1 MEKVVT
7 NMKVMI
13 IGAGKLGKKLAS
25 AMLNGEIQIT
35 LIDSNPRVLERLKIH
50 MDVLTV
56 TANGARKD
64 VLEELNI
71 SNYDLVI
78 AVTSSD
84 ETNVL
89 ISSMAKKLGCKRS
102 VARVRNPEYAYQLE
116 YMKKLYNIDHV
127 INPEQATANEIMRYL
142 MESYSFYFDEY
153 AKGKVSVVNLNIR
166 NLPAFVDHAI
176 KDLEI
181 MNEIVIVAISRNGD
195 IIIPD
200 GDIVLKEN
208 DILYIMGQKNK
219 IKDIAD
225 LLKTSMKKKYI
236 RKAMILGGS
245 KIGFYLAQAMSEKGI
260 AVKIIESNLE
270 RCKQLS
276 EQLPDNA
283 LVIHGEGTDIDLLE
297 EENLAEMDAFIGATG
312 FDEENLFM
320 SLRAKQLDI
329 SKVIAKIS
337 RQSYVHIIEKLGI
350 DMAIN
355 PVNITASDILKY
367 IRGGRVISV
376 SLLLD
381 GQAEVTEIIAT
392 KHLSVLDKPLKDLN
406 LPKGIIIGAI
416 VHKGKVHV
424 PNGDSR
430 IQNGDRIVVF
440 SLLSQVPALET
451 FFRLKDGR

>member
-1 MEKVVT
+1 
-7 NMKVMI
+7 
-13 IGAGKLGKKLAS
+13 
-25 AMLNGEIQIT
+25 
-35 LIDSNPRVLERLKIH
+35 
-50 MDVLTV
+50 
-56 TANGARKD
+56 
-64 VLEELNI
+64 
-71 SNYDLVI
+71 
-78 AVTSSD
+78 
-84 ETNVL
+84 
-89 ISSMAKKLGCKRS
+89 
-102 VARVRNPEYAYQLE
+102 
-116 YMKKLYNIDHV
+116 
-127 INPEQATANEIMRYL
+127 
-142 MESYSFYFDEY
+142 
-153 AKGKVSVVNLNIR
+153 
-166 NLPAFVDHAI
+166 
-176 KDLEI
+176 
-181 MNEIVIVAISRNGD
+181 
-195 IIIPD
+195 
-200 GDIVLKEN
+200 
-208 DILYIMGQKNK
+208 
-219 IKDIAD
+219 
-225 LLKTSMKKKYI
+225 
-236 RKAMILGGS
+236 MILGGS
-245 KIGFYLAQAMSEKGI
+245 KIGFYLAQLCLKKGI

-329 SKVIAKIS
+329 GKVIAKIS